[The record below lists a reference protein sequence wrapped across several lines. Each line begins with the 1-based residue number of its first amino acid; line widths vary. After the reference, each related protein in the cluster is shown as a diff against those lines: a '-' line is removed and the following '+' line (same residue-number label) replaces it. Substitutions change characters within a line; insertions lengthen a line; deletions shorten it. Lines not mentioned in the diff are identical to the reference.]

1 MRSFWFKFIF
11 ITDKDA
17 KFAQKPIAV
26 MNKKIQLF
34 DLGTKDFKE
43 TWEQQQELFTEIID
57 LKIKNRREE
66 SALET
71 PNYFLF
77 VQHPHVYTLGKSGDV
92 SNLLLSEK
100 QLESKGA
107 TFYKI
112 NRGGDI
118 TYHGPGQI
126 VGYPILDLENFFT
139 DIHKYLR
146 FLEEAIILTLA
157 DYGLN
162 AGRSDGETG
171 VWLGVGT
178 PFARKICAMGVRASR
193 WVTMHGFALNVNV
206 DLGYFDNIIPCGIR
220 GKGVTS
226 LNIELN
232 QEVVDEVAIKNKIVT
247 HLMTLFDAEF
257 LQS

>member
-1 MRSFWFKFIF
+1 
-11 ITDKDA
+11 
-17 KFAQKPIAV
+17 
-26 MNKKIQLF
+26 MNKKIQLQ
-34 DLGTKDFKE
+34 DLGKRDYKS
-43 TWEQQQELFTEIID
+43 TWEYQEEIFKDIVD

-66 SALET
+66 LDLPT
-71 PNYFLF
+71 PNYLLF
-77 VQHPHVYTLGKSGDV
+77 VEHPHVYTLGKSGDLE
-92 SNLLLSEK
+92 NLLLNEK
-100 QLESKGA
+100 QLEAKGA

-146 FLEEAIILTLA
+146 LLEESIILTLA
-157 DYGLN
+157 EYGLES
-162 AGRSDGETG
+162 GRSEGETG

-193 WVTMHGFALNVNV
+193 WVTMHGFALNANV

-226 LNIELN
+226 LNVELGV
-232 QEVVDEVAIKNKIVT
+232 EKVDEEEIKSKIIK
-247 HLMTLFDAEF
+247 HLTELFEAEF
-257 LQS
+257 V